1 MSTESPL
8 LTEVLSEVTVG
19 EPSAWKALQVFP
31 LVHPNA
37 SRRPAPSS
45 RSSSSAERSRWP
57 RSAKGAPS
65 RPSRS

>member
-31 LVHPNA
+31 LVHPTGLALCANEGETA
-37 SRRPAPSS
+37 GWR
-45 RSSSSAERSRWP
+45 
-57 RSAKGAPS
+57 
-65 RPSRS
+65 